1 MEIIIRKIVVVQDL
15 KTRDLEAYY
24 GRELLWTKTPAE
36 PGSAEEVV
44 EFYTFTL
51 IKLLTTLERLS
62 SHKQMSFLARAEGM
76 SDAESSAPLSGLLGN
91 YPERG

>member
-1 MEIIIRKIVVVQDL
+1 MKLFTRKIAVVQDL

-24 GRELLWTKTPAE
+24 GKALLWTKTPTE

-51 IKLLTTLERLS
+51 IELMTTLERFS
-62 SHKQMSFLARAEGM
+62 NHQRMSFVARFEGM
-76 SDAESSAPLSGLLGN
+76 SDAEQVNPPFGLLGN
-91 YPERG
+91 YPEHS